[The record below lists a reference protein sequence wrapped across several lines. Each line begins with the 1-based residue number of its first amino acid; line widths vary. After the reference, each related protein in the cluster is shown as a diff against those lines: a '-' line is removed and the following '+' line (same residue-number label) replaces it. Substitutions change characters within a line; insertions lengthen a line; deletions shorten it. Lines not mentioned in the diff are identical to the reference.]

1 VERGLVAERPAVTP
15 GRRRAT
21 HLRWT
26 ETLVVAF
33 LVVIAAVF
41 VLPFAWLILTALK
54 DTAQMGAYPI
64 QVLPRPVRWDNFYEA
79 LTLIDYAKYTRNTF
93 VLAALYTV
101 LVTITSAMAGFG
113 FARVPGAGKRVVFI
127 VMLSTMMLP
136 PIITTI
142 PTYILF
148 SRIGLIYNYWP
159 WVLWGLGG
167 SAFLSF
173 LFRQFFAAIPAE
185 LEDAAI
191 VDGCGYWR
199 IFGQIFVPLSK
210 PVIAVSV
217 IFSFQWVWGD
227 WFNPS
232 IFLSIDNTTL
242 AVAMSSG
249 YSTPQGQPLVN
260 VLAAGVC
267 LYTLPVFVLFFLAQR
282 YFVQGIVTTGLKG

>member
-1 VERGLVAERPAVTP
+1 VERGLAVERPAVTP
-15 GRRRAT
+15 GRRAAR
-21 HLRWT
+21 LRWGNA
-26 ETLVVAF
+26 LVVAL
-33 LVVIAAVF
+33 LVGCAVVF
-41 VLPFAWLILTALK
+41 VVPFVWLVLTALK

-64 QVLPRPVRWDNFYEA
+64 QALPHPARWDNFYQA
-79 LTLIDYAKYTRNTF
+79 LTLIDYGKYTRNTF

-113 FARVPGAGKRVVFI
+113 FARVQGAGKRVVFI
-127 VMLSTMMLP
+127 VMLATMMLP

-148 SRIGLIYNYWP
+148 SRIGLIYTYWP
-159 WVLWGLGG
+159 WVLWGLGA

-173 LFRQFFAAIPAE
+173 LFRQFFAAIPPE

-199 IFGQIFVPLSK
+199 IFAQIFVPLSK
-210 PVIAVSV
+210 PVLAVSV

-232 IFLSIDNTTL
+232 IFLSVDNTTL
-242 AVAMSSG
+242 AVAMSGG
-249 YSTPQGQPLVN
+249 YSTPQGQPLEN

-267 LYTLPVFVLFFLAQR
+267 LYTLPVFALFFLAQR